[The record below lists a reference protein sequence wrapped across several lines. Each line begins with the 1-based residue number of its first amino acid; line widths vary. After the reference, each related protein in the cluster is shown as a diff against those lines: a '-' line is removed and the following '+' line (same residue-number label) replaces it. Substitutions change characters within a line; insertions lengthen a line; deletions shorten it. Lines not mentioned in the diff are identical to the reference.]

1 MILAQREMLAAA
13 QSEAKVRALEIERL
27 KLQLARARR
36 QTYGQSSERGKL
48 LVEQLE
54 LAIEELEETQAEEE
68 AKAETAE
75 PEPARTQRRHPQRG
89 PRRLPENLPVER
101 VVEPAPCVCGKC
113 GGARLRKLGEV
124 VSKTLECEPRRWK
137 IIERVREKFS
147 CRDCEAISEP
157 PAPSH
162 PIPRGFAGP
171 SLLAMILV
179 GKFGD
184 HLPLNRQSAAFAREG
199 VELDVS
205 TLADWV
211 GGCVAALDPILAEL
225 RRHVLA
231 AERLHVDDT
240 TVKVLAKIKTRTG
253 RLWVYVRDD
262 RPFGG
267 QGPPAALFD
276 YSASR
281 HGEYPRKVLA
291 SWSGIM
297 QADAFSGYNALY
309 AAGREP
315 APVVEAA
322 CWAHGR
328 RDFFDFAKL
337 AKAAIAVEIVRR
349 IDELFAI
356 EREINGKPPDARRA
370 VRQDRSKPLVAAL
383 EGYMCEQ
390 LERLSPK
397 NDVAKAI
404 RYMLTRWPSFTRFLD
419 DGRICLSNNA
429 AERALRCVTTA
440 LSLCTS
446 FLSIWKHWKLVFVID
461 ATRATCS
468 RDGGDYLFIL
478 QVGSPDLVRS
488 SGYDLVSTKDA
499 VLDEPA
505 DAMVR
510 DAEGRSGFRHREP
523 LAVLLGGSVGV
534 DAVHPAKR
542 ADTMGRPSFSLA
554 RGHSH
559 SVQRRGDVLVRP
571 SGRHAPHHGEGL
583 FGGAAAML
591 AGLRLAHPQLR
602 MLTASPM
609 DRQDDLA
616 HRLVDV
622 GDDVGDKG
630 AEQAL
635 AGAHGH
641 AGRVPCRVEIVYEPG
656 EVGRR
661 GNRVRRPRLYS
672 RLARLDAA

>member
-1 MILAQREMLAAA
+1 MILAQREMLTAA

-27 KLQLARARR
+27 KLQLAKARR
-36 QTYGQSSERGKL
+36 EHFGQSSERGKL

-54 LAIEELEETQAEEE
+54 LAIEDLEETQAEEE
-68 AKAETAE
+68 TKAEIAA
-75 PEPARTQRRHPQRG
+75 PEPAKAARRRAPRG
-89 PRRLPENLPVER
+89 PRKLPDNLPVER

-137 IIERVREKFS
+137 IIERVREKFA
-147 CRDCEAISEP
+147 CRDCEGVTEP

-240 TVKVLAKIKTRTG
+240 TVKVLAKTKTRTG

-276 YSASR
+276 YSPTR
-281 HGEYPRKVLA
+281 HGEHPRKILVA
-291 SWSGIM
+291 WSGVM

-309 AAGREP
+309 AADRKP

-328 RDFFDFAKL
+328 RDFFDLAKL
-337 AKAAIAVEIVRR
+337 AKAPIAVEIVRR

-356 EREINGKPPDARRA
+356 ERAINGKPPEVRRRSPAGAIEAARRRAQGLYGRADRAA
-370 VRQDRSKPLVAAL
+370 VAEERRRQGDPL
-383 EGYMCEQ
+383 
-390 LERLSPK
+390 
-397 NDVAKAI
+397 
-404 RYMLTRWPSFTRFLD
+404 
-419 DGRICLSNNA
+419 
-429 AERALRCVTTA
+429 
-440 LSLCTS
+440 
-446 FLSIWKHWKLVFVID
+446 H
-461 ATRATCS
+461 
-468 RDGGDYLFIL
+468 
-478 QVGSPDLVRS
+478 
-488 SGYDLVSTKDA
+488 
-499 VLDEPA
+499 A
-505 DAMVR
+505 DAM
-510 DAEGRSGFRHREP
+510 
-523 LAVLLGGSVGV
+523 AV
-534 DAVHPAKR
+534 VHPLPRRRKNL
-542 ADTMGRPSFSLA
+542 P
-554 RGHSH
+554 
-559 SVQRRGDVLVRP
+559 VEQRRRTRP
-571 SGRHAPHHGEGL
+571 ALRGGRA
-583 FGGAAAML
+583 
-591 AGLRLAHPQLR
+591 PQL
-602 MLTASPM
+602 
-609 DRQDDLA
+609 DLR
-616 HRLVDV
+616 RL
-622 GDDVGDKG
+622 
-630 AEQAL
+630 
-635 AGAHGH
+635 
-641 AGRVPCRVEIVYEPG
+641 R
-656 EVGRR
+656 RR
-661 GNRVRRPRLYS
+661 GPSRRS
-672 RLARLDAA
+672 RLFADRDLQAQ

>member
-1 MILAQREMLAAA
+1 MVAQREMLAAA

-27 KLQLARARR
+27 KLQLAKARR
-36 QTYGQSSERGKL
+36 ERFGQSSERGKL

-54 LAIEELEETQAEEE
+54 LAIEDLEETQAEEE
-68 AKAETAE
+68 TKAESAA
-75 PEPARTQRRHPQRG
+75 PEPKAPRRRPQRG
-89 PRRLPENLPVER
+89 PRKLPENLPVER

-137 IIERVREKFS
+137 IIERVREKFA

-267 QGPPAALFD
+267 QGPPAALYD
-276 YSASR
+276 YSPSR

-291 SWSGIM
+291 AWSGSCRPTRS
-297 QADAFSGYNALY
+297 QATTPSTPRAASRRRSSKPR
-309 AAGREP
+309 AGRTGGATSSTWRSSP
-315 APVVEAA
+315 RRRSRSRSCAA
-322 CWAHGR
+322 STSCSPSS
-328 RDFFDFAKL
+328 AKST
-337 AKAAIAVEIVRR
+337 ASR
-349 IDELFAI
+349 
-356 EREINGKPPDARRA
+356 PTSRRA
-370 VRQDRSKPLVAAL
+370 VRQERSKPLVAAL
-383 EGYMCEQ
+383 EGYMREQ

-429 AERALRCVTTA
+429 AERALRCVAVGRRNWTFAGSDAGGRRAAAVYSLITTCKLNDVDPRA
-440 LSLCTS
+440 WLADVLAKLPDHPAHRIGEIMPWAWKARQEATRVIDRRRRVTS
-446 FLSIWKHWKLVFVID
+446 FSTSPLPP
-461 ATRATCS
+461 AAPRA
-468 RDGGDYLFIL
+468 
-478 QVGSPDLVRS
+478 
-488 SGYDLVSTKDA
+488 
-499 VLDEPA
+499 
-505 DAMVR
+505 
-510 DAEGRSGFRHREP
+510 H
-523 LAVLLGGSVGV
+523 LGGIRRGAAFV
-534 DAVHPAKR
+534 DCLTCMAQRRRRVFHTARRP
-542 ADTMGRPSFSLA
+542 GRPSVDALCIPRPQRTRFA
-554 RGHSH
+554 RI
-559 SVQRRGDVLVRP
+559 L
-571 SGRHAPHHGEGL
+571 
-583 FGGAAAML
+583 
-591 AGLRLAHPQLR
+591 GLRIL
-602 MLTASPM
+602 SP
-609 DRQDDLA
+609 A
-616 HRLVDV
+616 
-622 GDDVGDKG
+622 K
-630 AEQAL
+630 
-635 AGAHGH
+635 
-641 AGRVPCRVEIVYEPG
+641 
-656 EVGRR
+656 
-661 GNRVRRPRLYS
+661 
-672 RLARLDAA
+672 LD